1 MKRIILIAMS
11 ILTLTCSC
19 SRSAASEV
27 QEPVKADTTKT
38 IVTSQSQAQIHGTSV
53 KQVDDGVSDAFR
65 YLTLLNF
72 VALIGV
78 LALLIVVY
86 RRTASE
92 RIGRVIFKSEK
103 YNDDLGKIWFNLLED
118 LPRKIRTLNNEVSR
132 LQGEV
137 EELNNIVAGL
147 ERSGAVSRENGVTAR
162 TVAANP
168 EVPAPHK
175 VIYAKNFRAG
185 IMTICEE
192 REAQFKLSLANE
204 DSATFEFCG
213 DLESAKLNFDG
224 TFDGVCNTEGSSIDS
239 TKIITVVP
247 GQAARC
253 DEGWKVLTKSTVRFE

>member
-1 MKRIILIAMS
+1 MKRIILIALS
-11 ILTLTCSC
+11 ILTITCSC

-38 IVTSQSQAQIHGTSV
+38 VVASQSQAQIHGTPV
-53 KQVDDGVSDAFR
+53 KQDDGVSDAFR
-65 YLTLLNF
+65 YLTLFNL
-72 VALIGV
+72 VALICV
-78 LALLIVVY
+78 FALLIVVY

-92 RIGRVIFKSEK
+92 RIGRIIFKSAK
-103 YNDDLGKIWFNLLED
+103 YNDDLDKIWFNLPED
-118 LPRKIRTLNNEVSR
+118 LPRKIQKLNNEVRR

-137 EELNNIVAGL
+137 EELNNIVAGF
-147 ERSGAVSRENGVTAR
+147 ERSGAASRENVVPAR
-162 TVAANP
+162 TVAASP